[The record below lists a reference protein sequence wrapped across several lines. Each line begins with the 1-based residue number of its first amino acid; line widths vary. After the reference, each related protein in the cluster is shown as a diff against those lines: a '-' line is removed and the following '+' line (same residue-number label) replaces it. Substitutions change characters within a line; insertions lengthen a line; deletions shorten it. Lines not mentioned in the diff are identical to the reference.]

1 MPKEKKAT
9 VFGDFKLRKKLGE
22 GGMGTVY
29 LGHQASLDRPCAVK
43 VLSKEFA
50 AKPGFVE
57 RFIREARAMAK
68 INHPN
73 VVDCYAVGEDK
84 GFNYVAMELI
94 DGQSMQDWVDQL
106 GKLSVA
112 DAISVT
118 LVCADALHYA
128 HELSMIHRDVKPDNI
143 LVTKSGLVKVSD
155 MGLAKAVDEDDMG
168 LTQSGTGLGTP
179 HYMAPDQARN
189 AKHVDRRVD
198 IYALGC
204 TLYHFLTGKTP
215 FSGNSMVELIVNKEK
230 GKFTSARRENS
241 DVPERLDLI
250 IDKAMAAKPEHRY
263 QTFVELI
270 HDLEALGLAG
280 DELSFIDE
288 EIRTPIRRTASPSRA
303 TLAGKSAPQFP
314 KKKISGQKS
323 STSKSS
329 GSSSSSGSKSSEK
342 DSAKWFVKYEGS
354 DGKIQIGKMTPPQ
367 ILQAMKA
374 DKLNLK
380 TQVAMNAKGPFLPL
394 SQVPVFE
401 GEARRMVTRQTANSK
416 NTSLANEYEK
426 LAKQYERRKWWS
438 YLRRMVDGTLGFV
451 GLLIWLA
458 VIAVIG
464 GVLYLVVPMLF
475 NKVADGIG
483 LEDPEN
489 TGIPATAPETPN
501 P

>member
-1 MPKEKKAT
+1 
-9 VFGDFKLRKKLGE
+9 
-22 GGMGTVY
+22 
-29 LGHQASLDRPCAVK
+29 
-43 VLSKEFA
+43 
-50 AKPGFVE
+50 
-57 RFIREARAMAK
+57 
-68 INHPN
+68 
-73 VVDCYAVGEDK
+73 
-84 GFNYVAMELI
+84 
-94 DGQSMQDWVDQL
+94 
-106 GKLSVA
+106 
-112 DAISVT
+112 
-118 LVCADALHYA
+118 
-128 HELSMIHRDVKPDNI
+128 
-143 LVTKSGLVKVSD
+143 
-155 MGLAKAVDEDDMG
+155 
-168 LTQSGTGLGTP
+168 
-179 HYMAPDQARN
+179 
-189 AKHVDRRVD
+189 
-198 IYALGC
+198 
-204 TLYHFLTGKTP
+204 
-215 FSGNSMVELIVNKEK
+215 
-230 GKFTSARRENS
+230 
-241 DVPERLDLI
+241 
-250 IDKAMAAKPEHRY
+250 
-263 QTFVELI
+263 
-270 HDLEALGLAG
+270 
-280 DELSFIDE
+280 
-288 EIRTPIRRTASPSRA
+288 RA

-475 NKVADGIG
+475 NKVDDGIG